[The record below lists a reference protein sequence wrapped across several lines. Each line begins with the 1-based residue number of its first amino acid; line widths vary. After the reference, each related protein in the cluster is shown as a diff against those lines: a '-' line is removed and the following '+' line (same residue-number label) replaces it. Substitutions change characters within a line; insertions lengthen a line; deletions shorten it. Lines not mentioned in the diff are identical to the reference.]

1 MERKLYRSREDR
13 MIAGVCGGLAE
24 YFDVDAT
31 FVRLIALIGLIVGFG
46 SIGVAYL
53 VMMVVVPE
61 KPLEPGSVTAPP
73 PPPPARPATSAAEP
87 AAAPN
92 ASAAHDAWT
101 PPPAAP
107 VTPTAV
113 RTGSHSGVWFGTI
126 LVAIGAVM
134 LAARFVPGLSWWALW
149 PVVIVAAGLVKCVTR
164 GRTGWS
170 IARAFDGLET
180 IAFGLLLLAWTTG
193 LVGTDIWWRLVMM
206 WPVLLISAGLGIL
219 GGALKASW
227 PRVIASLVIIATVAY
242 VFSMSL
248 TGGHG
253 RLFFDGS
260 DGGAFELSKSVG
272 DIETAS
278 FDIETGLADVR
289 IDTVRGD
296 RILAKG
302 ASPWGEPLLEVTARG
317 SGADAK
323 FAMDGGTATGI
334 ADWNGA
340 DIDLSLPEDVL
351 WDLDI
356 STGVSSLDAD
366 LSDGL
371 VRSLTL
377 KPGVADCDVRLGD
390 APEGVNRAEVDIRSG
405 VSAVVL
411 RVPRDAEVRLV
422 SQSGLSGID
431 VDKALDREGSGRWQT
446 PGFDDAVDAGDP
458 VWVVNVKSGVGSFE
472 LKTY

>member
-1 MERKLYRSREDR
+1 MERKLYRSRENR

-31 FVRLIALIGLIVGFG
+31 FVRLIALVGLVVGFG
-46 SIGVAYL
+46 SIGIAYL
-53 VMMVVVPE
+53 VMTVVVPE
-61 KPLEPGSVTAPP
+61 KPLEPSATAPP
-73 PPPPARPATSAAEP
+73 PPPPASVAAEQ
-87 AAAPN
+87 AAAVP
-92 ASAAHDAWT
+92 AQAAPDPAIA
-101 PPPAAP
+101 PPPAAE
-107 VTPTAV
+107 VRA
-113 RTGSHSGVWFGTI
+113 RTGSHSGVWFGAV

-134 LAARFVPGLSWWALW
+134 LVARFIPGLSWWALW
-149 PVVIVAAGLVKCVTR
+149 PVVVIAAGLVKGVTR
-164 GRTGWS
+164 GKTGWS
-170 IARAFDGLET
+170 FARAFDGLET
-180 IAFGLLLLAWTTG
+180 VAFGLLLLAWTTG

-227 PRVIASLVIIATVAY
+227 PRVIASLVIIATLAY
-242 VFSMSL
+242 VFSLSL

-253 RLFFDGS
+253 RLFFGGS
-260 DGGAFELSKSVG
+260 DGGAFELSESVG

-289 IDTVRGD
+289 IDTVGGD
-296 RILAKG
+296 RILAEG
-302 ASPWGEPLLEVTARG
+302 ASPWGEPLLEVTMRG
-317 SGADAK
+317 SEADAR
-323 FAMDGGTATGI
+323 FAMDGGTVTGI

-340 DIDLSLPEDVL
+340 DISLSLPEDVL

-366 LSDGL
+366 LSDTR
-371 VRSLTL
+371 VRSLVL

-390 APEGVNRAEVDIRSG
+390 APEDVRRAEVDIRSG

-411 RVPRDAEVRLV
+411 RVPSDAEVRLV

-431 VDKALDREGSGRWQT
+431 VDETLDREGSGRWQT